1 MGDKGGI
8 SYKGWERGEWGDKWF
23 HEERTACARVWE
35 HLRTMECSA
44 SPVLR
49 RLRASLETVTCR
61 KPDFRRQCLA
71 ESSAEHLTL

>member
-44 SPVLR
+44 SPILR
-49 RLRASLETVTCR
+49 SLRASLETVTVR
-61 KPDFRRQCLA
+61 SQTL
-71 ESSAEHLTL
+71 EGSAWQKAVLST